1 MMVKNYLDDRK
12 ISSKTNDE
20 NETIKMKI
28 IQTIDNCD
36 EFLTE
41 EKFDN
46 LTKIRNQL
54 KNSKEILQERIDE
67 YRQQFDRHERQMKMI
82 LTEQKQTNETNL

>member
-12 ISSKTNDE
+12 LSLKTNDE

-46 LTKIRNQL
+46 LIKIRNQL
-54 KNSKEILQERIDE
+54 KNSKEILQQRIDE
-67 YRQQFDRHERQMKMI
+67 YRQQFDRHERQMKMLLI
-82 LTEQKQTNETNL
+82 EQKQTNETNL